1 MQWITPRPRR
11 GWARFPEEPPPGPD
25 GYFGLW
31 KLTSFMDPRVNALA
45 TEFPVR
51 WFREDRVP
59 QFLAQGWH
67 IFYDEDGRYFRVRG
81 PDCDQ
86 ILLCQHP

>member
-25 GYFGLW
+25 GYFGPW